1 MVYGRRILT
10 QLCLPGSIKSHN
22 VITTTDTAVDP
33 AGLVYKQYFE
43 NAQIS
48 RGEGRWLV
56 GWGWGLKGWYCNMP

>member
-1 MVYGRRILT
+1 MVNGRRILT

-48 RGEGRWLV
+48 RGEGRGGEGRGGGWL
-56 GWGWGLKGWYCNMP
+56 GGGGG